1 MVGDADAAKGDAR
14 AATEPIG
21 PVAGDCVAAMFG
33 FPDQVHGYFESH
45 RDLKAANDRFS
56 LEIHGSDG
64 IIAARSLADVVWF
77 QGPAFNP
84 AKPHRWQ
91 PMQVAGWD
99 ALADKYHW
107 CHQQLVLDLLAA
119 VEQKR
124 EPIAGIHQVRWVQEM
139 IQSVYVSHLTQA
151 RVALP
156 LPQNQRSHPLL

>member
-1 MVGDADAAKGDAR
+1 
-14 AATEPIG
+14 
-21 PVAGDCVAAMFG
+21 MFG

-45 RDLKAANDRFS
+45 RNLKAGNDRFS

-91 PMQVAGWD
+91 PVQIAGWD
-99 ALADKYHW
+99 ALPDKYHW

-119 VEQKR
+119 VEQER
-124 EPIAGIHQVRWVQEM
+124 EPITGIHQVRWVQEM
-139 IQSVYVSHLTQA
+139 IQSVYASHLTRS
-151 RVALP
+151 RVDLP
-156 LPQNQRSHPLL
+156 LPNDRRSHPLL